1 MLALDEKDAKKI
13 GGKDGYVKIAV
24 SETDKKFAVF
34 LITHN
39 CYKTRPCLQPDRIDS
54 LLTDSDWLEVAC
66 KKYRLPAKEI
76 KKLRKVWALGAPT
89 FESDNVKS
97 QLCFR
102 ELEKTLIGRMKRL
115 YLPEKRMRMLPW
127 INLTENN
134 SKPANCIIIANTAA
148 GKSTLLR
155 KLLCSVDKS
164 GNNWAHSRK
173 IVAFTMHRTDPSMV
187 DARKCHKKNWIDIDV
202 DRIDGPIDITAIPK
216 GALVI
221 FDDVL
226 ELPMSDPRRE
236 FVYDLLNRIVT
247 SGRHETGKKSNA
259 LRGIECVVLTH
270 YGSRRELRIVRQA
283 CRFWILF
290 PGTSR
295 HQAIHIMKSRLDYS
309 KKQIATMLDKAKD
322 SRYVLFHNFSPQYVM
337 SENHI
342 EVLR

>member
-1 MLALDEKDAKKI
+1 MLAIDEKDAKSI
-13 GGKDGYVKIAV
+13 GGKDGYTKIAV
-24 SETDKKFAVF
+24 SEIDKKFAVF

-39 CYKTRPCLQPDRIDS
+39 CYNTKPCLAPKRIDS

-66 KKYRLPAKEI
+66 KKYRLPGKEI
-76 KKLRKVWALGAPT
+76 RKLKKVWSLGAPT
-89 FESDNVKS
+89 FESDNVKA

-115 YLPEKRMRMLPW
+115 YMPEKRMKMLPW
-127 INLTENN
+127 IDLQESN
-134 SKPANCIIIANTAA
+134 SKPANMMIIANTAA
-148 GKSTLLR
+148 GKSTLLT
-155 KLLCSVDKS
+155 KMLCSVDKS
-164 GNNWAHSRK
+164 GNNWAHGRK
-173 IVAFTMHRTDPSMV
+173 VVAFTMHRSDPSML
-187 DARKCHKKNWIDIDV
+187 DARKCHRKNWIDIDL
-202 DRIDGPIDITAIPK
+202 DRVNGPIDIGAIPK
-216 GALVI
+216 GALVL

-226 ELPMSDPRRE
+226 ELPRSDPRRE
-236 FVYDLLNRIVT
+236 FIYDLLNRIVT
-247 SGRHETGKKSNA
+247 SGRHEQGKKKNS
-259 LRGIECVVLTH
+259 LRGIECCVLTH

-295 HQAIHIMKSRLDYS
+295 HQAVHIMKSRLDYT

-342 EVLR
+342 EVLH

>member
-1 MLALDEKDAKKI
+1 MLAIDEKDARKI
-13 GGKDGYVKIAV
+13 GGKDGYTKIAV
-24 SETDKKFAVF
+24 SEIDKKFAVF

-39 CYKTRPCLQPDRIDS
+39 CYNTKPCLQPKRIDS

-66 KKYRLPAKEI
+66 KKYRLPGAEI
-76 KKLRKVWALGAPT
+76 RKLKKVWSLGAPT
-89 FESDNVKS
+89 FESDNVKA

-115 YLPEKRMRMLPW
+115 YMPEKRMKMLPW
-127 INLTENN
+127 IDLQESN
-134 SKPANCIIIANTAA
+134 SKPANMMIIANTAA
-148 GKSTLLR
+148 GKSTLLT
-155 KLLCSVDKS
+155 KLLCSVDKH
-164 GNNWAHSRK
+164 GNNWASMRK
-173 IVAFTMHRTDPSMV
+173 IVAFTMHRTDPSMMA
-187 DARKCHKKNWIDIDV
+187 ARKCHKKNWIDIDL
-202 DRIDGPIDITAIPK
+202 DRINGPIDISAIPK
-216 GALVI
+216 GALVL

-226 ELPMSDPRRE
+226 ELPKTDQRRD

-247 SGRHETGKKSNA
+247 SGRHEQGKKGNS
-259 LRGIECVVLTH
+259 LRGIEACILTH

-283 CRFWILF
+283 CRFWVLF

-295 HQAIHIMKSRLDYS
+295 HQAIHIMKSRLDYT

-342 EVLR
+342 EILR